1 MLVSTWIN
9 TALMVDALRSNR
21 PLDDSATIDA
31 VIRPDAERG
40 VSMQYL
46 AQRDAKRPP
55 ITDAEADSLADIDAV
70 RVFQQILV
78 RLPIN
83 ADSLAAAAVS
93 NRAKALLKRAQDGA
107 NFTAL
112 AIEASPDS
120 QTRRAGGYLPALTRD
135 QVSRLPR
142 QMQQIWMLKP
152 GGISNPFISSAGV
165 HIMRRATRTEAR
177 AQLKQFLAPIRAHRA
192 DSLFVDSLATAQHIV
207 VPPDARPR
215 VRLMA
220 VEPVI
225 AADSAPMATW
235 QGGVL
240 TPAMVR
246 SATLMLDPAT
256 RVRLSNGSDSAIT
269 SYLIELAKRKIVLTV
284 VAPGPGPTLEAR
296 GTLAPAYRNA
306 LGTLRESLGHLP
318 ATLNAGDAAEPVH
331 RFRPG
336 GPALRGA
343 SRCAQRDPAVQ
354 REGAGGFR
362 RAPIGAAGRWAR
374 VASAARERFH
384 RPGEVR
390 CGEGHSPTGRPAA
403 AMSIVATASGVRLTL
418 HVRPG
423 AAQSAI
429 TGPHGDAIGVR
440 VAAAPVDGNA
450 NRELIG
456 YLAGCLGVRPR
467 AIALVAGLSSRRKV
481 IEVAGIDVTTATQL
495 LQPVG
500 SLSTARRASTDK
512 SCRSRRRSALG

>member
-1 MLVSTWIN
+1 MRFLASLLRPRAVLAAASCALAGCNGGALSPNQARTATVAEVPGGTLKGATLERWLLRLPTPPTSIPANVLVSTWIN

-318 ATLNAGDAAEPVH
+318 ATLNAGDAASQYIDSALAGQHSVAL
-331 RFRPG
+331 PG
-336 GPALRGA
+336 ALSEILRSSAKVRVDSVALQSVLRAVGPEWQVQHANDSTA
-343 SRCAQRDPAVQ
+343 PAKS
-354 REGAGGFR
+354 
-362 RAPIGAAGRWAR
+362 GAARGTA
-374 VASAARERFH
+374 
-384 RPGEVR
+384 
-390 CGEGHSPTGRPAA
+390 RPA
-403 AMSIVATASGVRLTL
+403 
-418 HVRPG
+418 
-423 AAQSAI
+423 
-429 TGPHGDAIGVR
+429 GP
-440 VAAAPVDGNA
+440 P
-450 NRELIG
+450 
-456 YLAGCLGVRPR
+456 PR
-467 AIALVAGLSSRRKV
+467 
-481 IEVAGIDVTTATQL
+481 
-495 LQPVG
+495 
-500 SLSTARRASTDK
+500 
-512 SCRSRRRSALG
+512 